1 MLVWLNL
8 HLQHSLYLIKYTH
21 WLIFNC
27 MPQKITE
34 ETLLGDIIHEWTIL
48 EYEKHTRGTLWYVL
62 AAVLGLAL
70 VLYGVFTG
78 NFLFSLI
85 VILAAIILFMQ
96 AHQEPRQIPFQI
108 TDLGVI
114 VGTRFYPYSEF
125 ENFYI
130 IYNPPEVKTLFIETK
145 NTLQPMLRIPL
156 LDMNPIEV
164 KHSLREYLPEDI
176 EKEEPLT
183 DRAARN
189 WKIH

>member
-1 MLVWLNL
+1 
-8 HLQHSLYLIKYTH
+8 
-21 WLIFNC
+21 

-34 ETLLGDIIHEWTIL
+34 ETLLGDVIHEWTIL
-48 EYEKHTRGTLWYVL
+48 EYEKHARGMLWYVL

-85 VILAAIILFMQ
+85 VILAAIILFLQ
-96 AHQEPRQIPFQI
+96 SHQEPRQIPFQI

-114 VGTRFYPYSEF
+114 VGTRFYPYAEF

-130 IYNPPEVKTLFIETK
+130 VYNPPEVKTLFLDTK
-145 NTLQPMLRIPL
+145 NTLQPILRIPL

-164 KHSLREYLPEDI
+164 KHSLREYLSEDI
-176 EKEEPLT
+176 EKEEQLT

>member
-1 MLVWLNL
+1 
-8 HLQHSLYLIKYTH
+8 
-21 WLIFNC
+21 

-34 ETLLGDIIHEWTIL
+34 ETLLGDVIHEWSIL
-48 EYEKHTRGTLWYVL
+48 EYEKHARGPFWFVL
-62 AAVLGLAL
+62 AIGLGIVLAL
-70 VLYGVFTG
+70 YGIFTG

-85 VILAAIILFMQ
+85 VILAAIVLFLQ

-108 TDLGVI
+108 TDLGVV
-114 VGTRFYPYSEF
+114 VGARFYPYSEF

-130 IYNPPEVKTLFIETK
+130 IYNPPEVKTLFLDTK
-145 NTLQPMLRIPL
+145 NALQPMLRVPL

>member
-1 MLVWLNL
+1 
-8 HLQHSLYLIKYTH
+8 
-21 WLIFNC
+21 

-48 EYEKHTRGTLWYVL
+48 EYEKHTRGMVWYIL

-96 AHQEPRQIPFQI
+96 AHQDPRQIPFQI

-130 IYNPPEVKTLFIETK
+130 IYKPAIINCFIQNSIESLFIYWF
-145 NTLQPMLRIPL
+145 N
-156 LDMNPIEV
+156 
-164 KHSLREYLPEDI
+164 
-176 EKEEPLT
+176 
-183 DRAARN
+183 
-189 WKIH
+189 

>member
-1 MLVWLNL
+1 
-8 HLQHSLYLIKYTH
+8 
-21 WLIFNC
+21 

-48 EYEKHTRGTLWYVL
+48 EYEKHTRGMVWYIL

-96 AHQEPRQIPFQI
+96 AHQDPRQIPFQI

>member
-1 MLVWLNL
+1 
-8 HLQHSLYLIKYTH
+8 
-21 WLIFNC
+21 

-85 VILAAIILFMQ
+85 VILAAIILFLQ

-114 VGTRFYPYSEF
+114 VGIRFYPYSEF

-130 IYNPPEVKTLFIETK
+130 IYNPPEVKTLFLDTK
-145 NTLQPMLRIPL
+145 NTLQPMLRVPL

>member
-1 MLVWLNL
+1 
-8 HLQHSLYLIKYTH
+8 
-21 WLIFNC
+21 

-34 ETLLGDIIHEWTIL
+34 ETLLGDVIHEWTIL
-48 EYEKHTRGTLWYVL
+48 EYEKHARGMLWYVL

-85 VILAAIILFMQ
+85 VILAAIILFLQ
-96 AHQEPRQIPFQI
+96 SHQEPRQIPFQI

-114 VGTRFYPYSEF
+114 VGTRFYPYAEF

-130 IYNPPEVKTLFIETK
+130 VYNPPEVKTLFLDTK
-145 NTLQPMLRIPL
+145 NTLQPILRIPL

-164 KHSLREYLPEDI
+164 KHSLREYLSEDI